1 MAKEKRQQRTNLEK
15 QLRILEQNLDEDDKL
30 SKNNN
35 IENELHGIDDNTT
48 EVYVLKVNATGV
60 KTVKIN
66 TIFWNLEK
74 QRRAQ
79 TQ

>member
-48 EVYVLKVNATGV
+48 EVYVLKVSSTGV
-60 KTVKIN
+60 NTVKIN